1 MPNIN
6 TDHIFNHPDIKQIEE
21 AASALRR
28 VRASEARNTSAAL
41 NHGLYDGM
49 LAHLD
54 DLRSKRVAELCR
66 ELADKM
72 S

>member
-21 AASALRR
+21 AAWALRR
-28 VRASEARNTSAAL
+28 VRAS
-41 NHGLYDGM
+41 
-49 LAHLD
+49 
-54 DLRSKRVAELCR
+54 VAELCR

>member
-6 TDHIFNHPDIKQIEE
+6 TDHIFNHSDIKQIEE
-21 AASALRR
+21 AARALRR
-28 VRASEARNTSAAL
+28 VRASEARSASAAL
-41 NHGLYDGM
+41 NHGLYDDM
-49 LAHLD
+49 PAHLD